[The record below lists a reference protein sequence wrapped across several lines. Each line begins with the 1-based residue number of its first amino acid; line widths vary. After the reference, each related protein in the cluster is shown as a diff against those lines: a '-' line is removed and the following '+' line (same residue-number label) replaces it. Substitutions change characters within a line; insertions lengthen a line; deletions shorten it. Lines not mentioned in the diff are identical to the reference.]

1 MDYMKN
7 FIEYVGV
14 RNLII
19 FGAILVALIIF
30 MIVYHSIKLKIY
42 RQEILDLQ
50 NQING
55 IKTLPLQYRLGRVQ
69 SIAKNMPEV
78 AEEYEQF
85 TKDFEKIT
93 EFQKNELGVLVNEVD
108 ESLFYGKTRGIKKKL
123 TLIHEMTQRYDHDA
137 KDLLTRI
144 EKVTEIENI
153 QRVEIIRVKGKY
165 REVGNEYEKIRV
177 KVEEFVPHALEM
189 FKELDDD
196 FVKLETLMNNQMF
209 ADAKN
214 FTEEIENRIDSLQE
228 NLKDLPSYVYVVSD
242 LLPSKIDKVDE
253 LITSLEGDEYA
264 LEEMNIAARRQE
276 VDKQMEESIAHVKNV
291 DIKGAAEVLEPLTGL
306 IEELVIDLG
315 KELDSYK
322 QFKEKWRE
330 SYNELQRLTDVYQN
344 TMKEYRRLFTEF
356 VIDEEEVVISKKY
369 EEFKQIQEDAN
380 DLIEQME
387 SGHFAY
393 ANMLEHVENLYDRM
407 MQHDTY
413 LEEFEK
419 QKEDIETKNQ
429 KTEELLENINIV
441 LLEIKS
447 EIKNEHLPL
456 VNDSYRDYI
465 ADSYNKVEEIK
476 RFKAHKP
483 VVLNELCAKV
493 EGARDVIYKL
503 YDNVHNMIVTAGMV
517 EDAIVYANRYRS
529 MFLEVNT
536 ELTKA
541 EVLFRNG
548 EYRNAL
554 QVAVDILERLE
565 PGKYE
570 ELIKRKEIKSANVDP
585 VSRTL
590 NKKALKND

>member
-19 FGAILVALIIF
+19 FGTILVALIIF

-108 ESLFYGKTRGIKKKL
+108 ESLFYGKTHGIKKKFA
-123 TLIHEMTQRYDHDA
+123 LIREMTQRYDHDA
-137 KDLLTRI
+137 KDLLARI

-165 REVGNEYEKIRV
+165 REAGNEYEKIRV

-344 TMKEYRRLFTEF
+344 TMKEYRRLITEF

-369 EEFKQIQEDAN
+369 EEFKQIQKDAN

-407 MQHDTY
+407 MQHDAY
-413 LEEFEK
+413 LEEFKK
-419 QKEDIETKNQ
+419 QKEDIDTKNQ

-476 RFKAHKP
+476 RFKTHKP

-570 ELIKRKEIKSANVDP
+570 ELIKRKEIKSA
-585 VSRTL
+585 
-590 NKKALKND
+590 

>member
-19 FGAILVALIIF
+19 FGTILVALIIF

-108 ESLFYGKTRGIKKKL
+108 ESLFYGKTHGIKKKFA
-123 TLIHEMTQRYDHDA
+123 LIREMTQRYDHDA
-137 KDLLTRI
+137 KDLLARI

-153 QRVEIIRVKGKY
+153 QRVEIIRVKEKY

-344 TMKEYRRLFTEF
+344 TMKEYRRLITEF

-369 EEFKQIQEDAN
+369 EEFKQIQKDAN

-407 MQHDTY
+407 MQHDAY
-413 LEEFEK
+413 LEEFKK
-419 QKEDIETKNQ
+419 QKEDIDTKNQ

-570 ELIKRKEIKSANVDP
+570 ELIKRKEIKSA
-585 VSRTL
+585 
-590 NKKALKND
+590 

>member
-14 RNLII
+14 RNLLI
-19 FGAILVALIIF
+19 FGTILVTLIIF

-50 NQING
+50 NPING

-85 TKDFEKIT
+85 TKDFEKII

-108 ESLFYGKTRGIKKKL
+108 ESLFYGKTHGIKKKFA
-123 TLIHEMTQRYDHDA
+123 LIREMTQRYDHDA
-137 KDLLTRI
+137 KDLLARI

-165 REVGNEYEKIRV
+165 REVGNEYERIRV

-344 TMKEYRRLFTEF
+344 TMKEYRRLITEF

-369 EEFKQIQEDAN
+369 EEFKQIQKDAN

-407 MQHDTY
+407 MQHDAY
-413 LEEFEK
+413 LEEFKK
-419 QKEDIETKNQ
+419 QKEDIDTKNQ

-570 ELIKRKEIKSANVDP
+570 ELIKRKEIKSA
-585 VSRTL
+585 
-590 NKKALKND
+590 

>member
-19 FGAILVALIIF
+19 FGTILVALIIF

-214 FTEEIENRIDSLQE
+214 FTEEIENRIDSFQE

-264 LEEMNIAARRQE
+264 LEEMNIATRRQE

-306 IEELVIDLG
+306 IEQLVIDLG

-570 ELIKRKEIKSANVDP
+570 ELIKRKEIKSA
-585 VSRTL
+585 
-590 NKKALKND
+590 

>member
-108 ESLFYGKTRGIKKKL
+108 ESLFYGKTHGIKKKFA
-123 TLIHEMTQRYDHDA
+123 LIREMTQRYDHDA
-137 KDLLTRI
+137 KDLLARI

-276 VDKQMEESIAHVKNV
+276 VDEQMEESIAHVKNV

-344 TMKEYRRLFTEF
+344 TMKEYRRLITEF

-369 EEFKQIQEDAN
+369 EEFKQIQKDAN

-407 MQHDTY
+407 MQHDAY
-413 LEEFEK
+413 LEEFKK
-419 QKEDIETKNQ
+419 QKEDIDTKNQ

-476 RFKAHKP
+476 RFKTYKP

-570 ELIKRKEIKSANVDP
+570 ELIKRKEIKSA
-585 VSRTL
+585 
-590 NKKALKND
+590 

>member
-19 FGAILVALIIF
+19 FGTILVALIIF

-108 ESLFYGKTRGIKKKL
+108 ESLFYGKTHGIKKKFA
-123 TLIHEMTQRYDHDA
+123 LIREMTQRYDHDA
-137 KDLLTRI
+137 KDLLARI

-276 VDKQMEESIAHVKNV
+276 VDEQMEESIAHVKNV

-344 TMKEYRRLFTEF
+344 TMKEYRRLITEF

-369 EEFKQIQEDAN
+369 EEFKQIQKDAN

-407 MQHDTY
+407 MQHDAY
-413 LEEFEK
+413 LEEFKK
-419 QKEDIETKNQ
+419 QKEDIDTKNQ

-476 RFKAHKP
+476 RFKTHKP

-536 ELTKA
+536 ELTKD

-570 ELIKRKEIKSANVDP
+570 ELIKRKEIKSA
-585 VSRTL
+585 
-590 NKKALKND
+590 

>member
-108 ESLFYGKTRGIKKKL
+108 ESLFYGKTHGIKKKFA
-123 TLIHEMTQRYDHDA
+123 LIREMTQRYDHDA
-137 KDLLTRI
+137 KDLLARI

-276 VDKQMEESIAHVKNV
+276 VDEQMEESIAHVKNV

-306 IEELVIDLG
+306 IEGLVIDLG

-344 TMKEYRRLFTEF
+344 TMKEYRRLITEF

-369 EEFKQIQEDAN
+369 EEFKQIQKDAN

-407 MQHDTY
+407 MQHDAY
-413 LEEFEK
+413 LEEFKK
-419 QKEDIETKNQ
+419 QKEDTDTKNQ

-476 RFKAHKP
+476 RFKTHKP

-570 ELIKRKEIKSANVDP
+570 ELIKRKEIKSA
-585 VSRTL
+585 
-590 NKKALKND
+590 

>member
-19 FGAILVALIIF
+19 FGTILVALIIF

-108 ESLFYGKTRGIKKKL
+108 ESLFYGKTHGIKKKL
-123 TLIHEMTQRYDHDA
+123 ALIHEMTQRYDHDA

-476 RFKAHKP
+476 RFKAQKP

-570 ELIKRKEIKSANVDP
+570 ELIKRKEIKSA
-585 VSRTL
+585 
-590 NKKALKND
+590 

>member
-1 MDYMKN
+1 MGYMKN

-42 RQEILDLQ
+42 RQEILDLE

-108 ESLFYGKTRGIKKKL
+108 ESLFYGKTHGIKKKL
-123 TLIHEMTQRYDHDA
+123 ALIHEMTQHYDHDA

-165 REVGNEYEKIRV
+165 REVGNEYEKIRI
-177 KVEEFVPHALEM
+177 KVEEFVPNVLEM

-214 FTEEIENRIDSLQE
+214 FTEEIEDRIDSLQE
-228 NLKDLPSYVYVVSD
+228 NLKDLPSYVYVVSE

-276 VDKQMEESIAHVKNV
+276 VDEQMEKSIAHVKNV

-330 SYNELQRLTDVYQN
+330 SYNELQRLTDVYQK
-344 TMKEYRRLFTEF
+344 TMKEYRRLITEF

-369 EEFKQIQEDAN
+369 EEFKQIQKDAN

-407 MQHDTY
+407 MQHDAY

-419 QKEDIETKNQ
+419 QKEDIDTKNQ

-570 ELIKRKEIKSANVDP
+570 ELIKRKEIKSA
-585 VSRTL
+585 
-590 NKKALKND
+590 

>member
-93 EFQKNELGVLVNEVD
+93 EFQKNELGILVNEVD

-153 QRVEIIRVKGKY
+153 QCVEIIRVKGKY

-264 LEEMNIAARRQE
+264 LEEMNIATRRQE

-570 ELIKRKEIKSANVDP
+570 ELIKRKEIKSA
-585 VSRTL
+585 
-590 NKKALKND
+590 

>member
-19 FGAILVALIIF
+19 FGTILVALIIF

-108 ESLFYGKTRGIKKKL
+108 ESLFYGKTHGIKKKFA
-123 TLIHEMTQRYDHDA
+123 LIREMTQRYDHDA
-137 KDLLTRI
+137 KDLLARI

-344 TMKEYRRLFTEF
+344 TMKEYRRLITEF

-369 EEFKQIQEDAN
+369 EEFKQIQKDAN

-407 MQHDTY
+407 MQHDAY
-413 LEEFEK
+413 LEEFKK
-419 QKEDIETKNQ
+419 QKENIDTKNQ

-570 ELIKRKEIKSANVDP
+570 ELIKRKEIKSA
-585 VSRTL
+585 
-590 NKKALKND
+590 

>member
-1 MDYMKN
+1 MDYLKEL
-7 FIEYVGV
+7 IQYIGV
-14 RNLII
+14 RNLVI
-19 FGAILVALIIF
+19 FASILIVLIIF
-30 MIVYHSIKLKIY
+30 MIIYHSVKLKVY
-42 RQEILDLQ
+42 RQEILELE
-50 NQING
+50 NQITG

-78 AEEYEQF
+78 VEQYEEF
-85 TKDFEKIT
+85 TKDFEEIT
-93 EFQKNELGVLVNEVD
+93 EFQKNELGVLVDEVD
-108 ESLFYGKTRGIKKKL
+108 AALFYGKSHGVKKKL
-123 TLIHEMTQRYDHDA
+123 AMIQEMTQRYDRDA
-137 KDLLTRI
+137 KALLARI

-153 QRVEIIRVKGKY
+153 QRIEIIRVKEKY
-165 REVGNEYEKIRV
+165 RQVGNEYDKIRI

-209 ADAKN
+209 ADAKK
-214 FTEEIENRIDSLQE
+214 FTEEIENRIDSLHE

-242 LLPSKIDKVDE
+242 LLPRKINKVDE
-253 LITSLEGDEYA
+253 LIASLEGDDYA
-264 LEEMNIAARRQE
+264 LEEMKVAARRQE
-276 VDKQMEESIAHVKNV
+276 VDEQMEESIVQVKNV
-291 DIKGAAEVLEPLTGL
+291 DIKAAAEVLEPLTGL
-306 IEELVIDLG
+306 IEGLVIDLS

-330 SYNELQRLTDVYQN
+330 SYNELQRLTSMYQQ
-344 TMKEYRRLFTEF
+344 TMKEYRRLITEF
-356 VIDEEEVVISKKY
+356 VIDEEEVVINKKH
-369 EEFKQIQEDAN
+369 EEFIQIQNAAN

-393 ANMLEHVENLYDRM
+393 ADMLEHVESLYERM
-407 MQHDTY
+407 MTHDAY

-419 QKEDIETKNQ
+419 QKDEIEKKNQ
-429 KTEELLENINIV
+429 EAEELIENINIV

-570 ELIKRKEIKSANVDP
+570 ELIKRKEIKSA
-585 VSRTL
+585 
-590 NKKALKND
+590 

>member
-19 FGAILVALIIF
+19 FGTILVALIIF

-108 ESLFYGKTRGIKKKL
+108 ESLFYGKTHGIKKKFA
-123 TLIHEMTQRYDHDA
+123 LIREMTQRYDHDA
-137 KDLLTRI
+137 KDLLARI

-276 VDKQMEESIAHVKNV
+276 VDEQMEESIAHVKNV

-344 TMKEYRRLFTEF
+344 TMKEYRRLITEF

-369 EEFKQIQEDAN
+369 EEFKQIQKDAN

-407 MQHDTY
+407 MQHDAY
-413 LEEFEK
+413 LEKFKK
-419 QKEDIETKNQ
+419 QKEDIDTKNQ

-476 RFKAHKP
+476 RFKTHKP

-570 ELIKRKEIKSANVDP
+570 ELIKRKEIKSA
-585 VSRTL
+585 
-590 NKKALKND
+590 

>member
-1 MDYMKN
+1 MEYMKN
-7 FIEYVGV
+7 FVQYVGV

-19 FGAILVALIIF
+19 FASILIALIIF
-30 MIVYHSIKLKIY
+30 LIIYHQVKLNMY
-42 RQEILDLQ
+42 RQELLDLQ

-78 AEEYEQF
+78 VEQYEQF
-85 TKDFEKIT
+85 TEDFEKIT
-93 EFQKNELGVLVNEVD
+93 EFQKNELGVLVDEVD
-108 ESLFYGKTRGIKKKL
+108 AALFYRKTRGVKKNL
-123 TLIHEMTQRYDHDA
+123 ALIREMTQRYDHDA
-137 KDLLTRI
+137 KNLLARI

-165 REVGNEYEKIRV
+165 RETANEYEKIRI
-177 KVEEFVPHALEM
+177 KVEEFVPHVLEM

-209 ADAKN
+209 ADAKK
-214 FTEEIENRIDSLQE
+214 FTEEIENRIDSLYA

-253 LITSLEGDEYA
+253 LISSLEGDDYA
-264 LEEMNIAARRQE
+264 LEEMKIATRRHE
-276 VDKQMEESIAHVKNV
+276 VDEQMEESIVQVKNV
-291 DIKGAAEVLEPLTGL
+291 DIKAAAQVLEPLTGL
-306 IEELVIDLG
+306 IEELVIDLS

-322 QFKEKWRE
+322 QFKKKWRE
-330 SYNELQRLTDVYQN
+330 SYNELQRLTEIYQQV
-344 TMKEYRRLFTEF
+344 MKEYRRLTTEF

-369 EEFKQIQEDAN
+369 EEFRQIQNDAN
-380 DLIEQME
+380 HLIEQME
-387 SGHFAY
+387 LGHFAY
-393 ANMLEHVENLYDRM
+393 ADMLDHVVDLYDRM
-407 MQHDTY
+407 MKHDAY

-419 QKEDIETKNQ
+419 QKEDIENKN
-429 KTEELLENINIV
+429 KETEELLENINIV

-456 VNDSYRDYI
+456 VNDSYRNYI
-465 ADSYNKVEEIK
+465 TDSYNKVEEIK

-570 ELIKRKEIKSANVDP
+570 ELIKRKEIKSA
-585 VSRTL
+585 
-590 NKKALKND
+590 

>member
-19 FGAILVALIIF
+19 FGTILVALIIF

-108 ESLFYGKTRGIKKKL
+108 ESLFYGKTHGIKKKFA
-123 TLIHEMTQRYDHDA
+123 LIREMTQRYDHDA
-137 KDLLTRI
+137 KDLLACI

-344 TMKEYRRLFTEF
+344 TMKEYRRLITEF

-369 EEFKQIQEDAN
+369 EEFKQIQKDAN

-407 MQHDTY
+407 MQHDAY
-413 LEEFEK
+413 LEEFKK
-419 QKEDIETKNQ
+419 QKEDIDTKNQ

-476 RFKAHKP
+476 RFKTHKP

-570 ELIKRKEIKSANVDP
+570 ELIKRKEIKSA
-585 VSRTL
+585 
-590 NKKALKND
+590 

>member
-19 FGAILVALIIF
+19 FGTILVALIIF

-108 ESLFYGKTRGIKKKL
+108 ESLFYGKTHGIKKKFA
-123 TLIHEMTQRYDHDA
+123 LIREMTQRYDHDA
-137 KDLLTRI
+137 KDLLARI

-344 TMKEYRRLFTEF
+344 TMKEYRRLITEF

-369 EEFKQIQEDAN
+369 EEFKQIQKDAN

-407 MQHDTY
+407 MQHDAY
-413 LEEFEK
+413 LEEFKK
-419 QKEDIETKNQ
+419 QKEDIDTKNQ
-429 KTEELLENINIV
+429 KTQELLENINIV

-570 ELIKRKEIKSANVDP
+570 ELIKRKEIKSA
-585 VSRTL
+585 
-590 NKKALKND
+590 

>member
-19 FGAILVALIIF
+19 FGTILVALIIF

-465 ADSYNKVEEIK
+465 ANSYNKVEEIK

-570 ELIKRKEIKSANVDP
+570 ELIKRKEIKSA
-585 VSRTL
+585 
-590 NKKALKND
+590 

>member
-19 FGAILVALIIF
+19 FGTILVALIIF

-108 ESLFYGKTRGIKKKL
+108 ESLFYGKTHGIKKKFA
-123 TLIHEMTQRYDHDA
+123 LIREMTQRYDHDA
-137 KDLLTRI
+137 KDLLARI

-276 VDKQMEESIAHVKNV
+276 VDKQMEESIARVKNV

-344 TMKEYRRLFTEF
+344 TMKEYRRLITEF

-369 EEFKQIQEDAN
+369 EEFKQIQKDAN

-407 MQHDTY
+407 MQHDAY
-413 LEEFEK
+413 LEEFKK
-419 QKEDIETKNQ
+419 QKEDIDTKNQ

-570 ELIKRKEIKSANVDP
+570 ELIKRKEIKSA
-585 VSRTL
+585 
-590 NKKALKND
+590 

>member
-19 FGAILVALIIF
+19 FGTILVALIIF

-108 ESLFYGKTRGIKKKL
+108 ESLFYGKTHGIKKKFA
-123 TLIHEMTQRYDHDA
+123 LIREMTQRYDHDA
-137 KDLLTRI
+137 KDLLARI

-322 QFKEKWRE
+322 QFKKKWRE

-344 TMKEYRRLFTEF
+344 TMKEYRRLITEF

-369 EEFKQIQEDAN
+369 EEFKQIQKDAN

-407 MQHDTY
+407 MQHDAY
-413 LEEFEK
+413 LEEFKK
-419 QKEDIETKNQ
+419 QKEDIDTKNQ

-476 RFKAHKP
+476 RFKTYKP

-570 ELIKRKEIKSANVDP
+570 ELIKRKEIKSA
-585 VSRTL
+585 
-590 NKKALKND
+590 

>member
-1 MDYMKN
+1 MKN

-19 FGAILVALIIF
+19 FGTILVALIIF

-42 RQEILDLQ
+42 RQEIFDLQ

-108 ESLFYGKTRGIKKKL
+108 ESLFYGKTHGIKKKFA
-123 TLIHEMTQRYDHDA
+123 LIREMTQRYDHDA
-137 KDLLTRI
+137 KDLLARI

-276 VDKQMEESIAHVKNV
+276 VDEQMEESIAHVKNV

-344 TMKEYRRLFTEF
+344 TMKEYRRLITEF

-369 EEFKQIQEDAN
+369 EEFKQIQKDAN

-407 MQHDTY
+407 MQHDAY
-413 LEEFEK
+413 LEEFKK
-419 QKEDIETKNQ
+419 QKEDIDTKNQ

-476 RFKAHKP
+476 RFKTYKP

-570 ELIKRKEIKSANVDP
+570 ELIKRKEIKSA
-585 VSRTL
+585 
-590 NKKALKND
+590 

>member
-19 FGAILVALIIF
+19 FGTILVALIIF

-214 FTEEIENRIDSLQE
+214 FTEEIENRIDSLHE

-570 ELIKRKEIKSANVDP
+570 ELIKRKEIKSA
-585 VSRTL
+585 
-590 NKKALKND
+590 

>member
-19 FGAILVALIIF
+19 FGTILVALIIF

-55 IKTLPLQYRLGRVQ
+55 LKTLPLQYRLGRVQ

-108 ESLFYGKTRGIKKKL
+108 ESLFYGKTHGIKKKFA
-123 TLIHEMTQRYDHDA
+123 LIREMTQRYDHDA
-137 KDLLTRI
+137 KDLLARI

-344 TMKEYRRLFTEF
+344 TMKEYRRLITEF

-369 EEFKQIQEDAN
+369 EEFKQIQKDAN

-407 MQHDTY
+407 MQHDAY
-413 LEEFEK
+413 LEEFKK
-419 QKEDIETKNQ
+419 QKEDIDTKNQ

-570 ELIKRKEIKSANVDP
+570 ELIKRKEIKSA
-585 VSRTL
+585 
-590 NKKALKND
+590 

>member
-19 FGAILVALIIF
+19 FGTILVALIIF

-108 ESLFYGKTRGIKKKL
+108 ESLFYGKTHGIKKKFA
-123 TLIHEMTQRYDHDA
+123 LIREMTQRYDHDA
-137 KDLLTRI
+137 KDLLARI

-344 TMKEYRRLFTEF
+344 TMKEYRRLITEF
-356 VIDEEEVVISKKY
+356 AIDEEEVVISKKY
-369 EEFKQIQEDAN
+369 EEFKQIQKDAN

-407 MQHDTY
+407 MQHDAY
-413 LEEFEK
+413 LEEFKK
-419 QKEDIETKNQ
+419 QKEDIDTKNQ

-441 LLEIKS
+441 LFEIKS

-476 RFKAHKP
+476 RFKTHKP

-570 ELIKRKEIKSANVDP
+570 ELIKRKEIKSA
-585 VSRTL
+585 
-590 NKKALKND
+590 

>member
-19 FGAILVALIIF
+19 FGTILVALIIF

-108 ESLFYGKTRGIKKKL
+108 ESLFYGKTHGIKKKFAL
-123 TLIHEMTQRYDHDA
+123 SREMTQRYDHDA
-137 KDLLTRI
+137 KDLLARI

-276 VDKQMEESIAHVKNV
+276 VDEQMEESIAHVKNV

-344 TMKEYRRLFTEF
+344 TMKEYRRLITEF

-369 EEFKQIQEDAN
+369 EEFKQIQKDAN

-407 MQHDTY
+407 MQHDAY
-413 LEEFEK
+413 LEEFKK
-419 QKEDIETKNQ
+419 QKEDIDTKNQ

-476 RFKAHKP
+476 RFKTYNP

-570 ELIKRKEIKSANVDP
+570 ELIKRKEIKSA
-585 VSRTL
+585 
-590 NKKALKND
+590 

>member
-108 ESLFYGKTRGIKKKL
+108 ESLFYGKTHGIKKKFA
-123 TLIHEMTQRYDHDA
+123 LIREMTQRYDHDA
-137 KDLLTRI
+137 KDLLARI

-177 KVEEFVPHALEM
+177 KVEEFVPHVLEM

-276 VDKQMEESIAHVKNV
+276 VDEQMEESIAHVKNV

-344 TMKEYRRLFTEF
+344 TMKEYRRLITEF

-369 EEFKQIQEDAN
+369 EEFKQIQKDAN

-407 MQHDTY
+407 MQHDAY
-413 LEEFEK
+413 LEEFKK
-419 QKEDIETKNQ
+419 QKEDIDTKNQ

-476 RFKAHKP
+476 RFKTHKP

-570 ELIKRKEIKSANVDP
+570 ELIKRKEIKSA
-585 VSRTL
+585 
-590 NKKALKND
+590 

>member
-7 FIEYVGV
+7 FIEYLGV

-108 ESLFYGKTRGIKKKL
+108 ESLFYGKTHGIKKKFA
-123 TLIHEMTQRYDHDA
+123 LIREMTQRYDHDA
-137 KDLLTRI
+137 KDLLARI

-196 FVKLETLMNNQMF
+196 FVELETLMNNQMF

-253 LITSLEGDEYA
+253 LITSLEDDEYA

-276 VDKQMEESIAHVKNV
+276 VDEQMEESIAHVKNV

-344 TMKEYRRLFTEF
+344 TMKEYRRLITEF

-369 EEFKQIQEDAN
+369 EEFKQIQKDAN

-407 MQHDTY
+407 MQHDAY
-413 LEEFEK
+413 LEEFKK
-419 QKEDIETKNQ
+419 QKEDIDTKNQ

-476 RFKAHKP
+476 RFKTHKP

-570 ELIKRKEIKSANVDP
+570 ELIKRKEIKSA
-585 VSRTL
+585 
-590 NKKALKND
+590 

>member
-19 FGAILVALIIF
+19 FGTILVALIIF

-108 ESLFYGKTRGIKKKL
+108 ESLFYGKTHGIKKKFA
-123 TLIHEMTQRYDHDA
+123 LIREMTQRYDHDA
-137 KDLLTRI
+137 KDLLARI

-344 TMKEYRRLFTEF
+344 TMKEYRRLITEF

-369 EEFKQIQEDAN
+369 EEFKQIQKDAN

-407 MQHDTY
+407 MQHDAY
-413 LEEFEK
+413 LEEFKK
-419 QKEDIETKNQ
+419 QKEDTDTKNQ

-476 RFKAHKP
+476 RFKTHKP

-570 ELIKRKEIKSANVDP
+570 ELIKRKEIKSA
-585 VSRTL
+585 
-590 NKKALKND
+590 

>member
-55 IKTLPLQYRLGRVQ
+55 IKTLLLQYRLGRVQ

-108 ESLFYGKTRGIKKKL
+108 ESLFYGKTHGIKKKFA
-123 TLIHEMTQRYDHDA
+123 LIREMTQRYDHDA
-137 KDLLTRI
+137 KDLLARI

-177 KVEEFVPHALEM
+177 KVEEFVPHVLEM

-276 VDKQMEESIAHVKNV
+276 VDEQMEESIAHVKNV

-344 TMKEYRRLFTEF
+344 TMKEYRRLITEF

-369 EEFKQIQEDAN
+369 EEFKQIQKDAN

-407 MQHDTY
+407 MQHDAY
-413 LEEFEK
+413 LEEFKK
-419 QKEDIETKNQ
+419 QKEDIDTKNQ

-476 RFKAHKP
+476 RFKTYKP

-570 ELIKRKEIKSANVDP
+570 ELIKRKEIKSA
-585 VSRTL
+585 
-590 NKKALKND
+590 

>member
-19 FGAILVALIIF
+19 FGTILVALIIF

-85 TKDFEKIT
+85 TKDFGKIT

-108 ESLFYGKTRGIKKKL
+108 ESLFYGKTHGIKKKFA
-123 TLIHEMTQRYDHDA
+123 LIREMTQRYDHDA
-137 KDLLTRI
+137 KDLLARI

-344 TMKEYRRLFTEF
+344 TMKEYRRLITEF

-369 EEFKQIQEDAN
+369 EEFKQIQKDAN

-407 MQHDTY
+407 MQHDAY
-413 LEEFEK
+413 LEEFKK
-419 QKEDIETKNQ
+419 QKEDIDTKNQ

-570 ELIKRKEIKSANVDP
+570 ELIKRKEIKSA
-585 VSRTL
+585 
-590 NKKALKND
+590 

>member
-19 FGAILVALIIF
+19 FGTILVALIIF

-108 ESLFYGKTRGIKKKL
+108 ESLFYGKTHGIKKKFA
-123 TLIHEMTQRYDHDA
+123 LIREMTQRYDHDA
-137 KDLLTRI
+137 KDLLARI

-276 VDKQMEESIAHVKNV
+276 VDEQMEESIAHVKNV

-344 TMKEYRRLFTEF
+344 TMKEYRRLITEF

-369 EEFKQIQEDAN
+369 EEFKQIQKDAN

-407 MQHDTY
+407 MQHDAY
-413 LEEFEK
+413 LEEFKK
-419 QKEDIETKNQ
+419 QKEDIDTKNQ

-476 RFKAHKP
+476 RFKTYKP

-570 ELIKRKEIKSANVDP
+570 ELIKRKEIKSA
-585 VSRTL
+585 
-590 NKKALKND
+590 

>member
-14 RNLII
+14 KNLII

-85 TKDFEKIT
+85 TKDFENIT

-108 ESLFYGKTRGIKKKL
+108 ESLFYGKTHGIKKKL
-123 TLIHEMTQRYDHDA
+123 ALIHEMTQRYDHDA

-177 KVEEFVPHALEM
+177 KVEGFVPHALEM

-214 FTEEIENRIDSLQE
+214 FTEEIENRIYSLQE

-264 LEEMNIAARRQE
+264 LEEMNIVARRQE
-276 VDKQMEESIAHVKNV
+276 VDEQMEESIAHVKNV

-344 TMKEYRRLFTEF
+344 TMKEYRRLITEF

-369 EEFKQIQEDAN
+369 EEFKQIQKDAN

-570 ELIKRKEIKSANVDP
+570 ELIKRKEIKSA
-585 VSRTL
+585 
-590 NKKALKND
+590 

>member
-19 FGAILVALIIF
+19 FGTFLVALIIF

-108 ESLFYGKTRGIKKKL
+108 ESLFYGKTHGIKKKFA
-123 TLIHEMTQRYDHDA
+123 LIREMTQRYDHDA
-137 KDLLTRI
+137 KDLLARI

-276 VDKQMEESIAHVKNV
+276 VDEQMEESIAHVKNV

-344 TMKEYRRLFTEF
+344 TMKEYRRLITEF

-369 EEFKQIQEDAN
+369 EEFKQIQKDAN

-407 MQHDTY
+407 MQHDAY
-413 LEEFEK
+413 LEEFKK
-419 QKEDIETKNQ
+419 QKEDIDTKNQ

-476 RFKAHKP
+476 RFKTHKP

-570 ELIKRKEIKSANVDP
+570 ELIKRKEIKSA
-585 VSRTL
+585 
-590 NKKALKND
+590 

>member
-19 FGAILVALIIF
+19 FGTILVTLIIF

-85 TKDFEKIT
+85 TKDFEKII

-108 ESLFYGKTRGIKKKL
+108 ESLFYGKTHGIKKKFA
-123 TLIHEMTQRYDHDA
+123 LIREMTQRYDHDA
-137 KDLLTRI
+137 KDLLARI

-276 VDKQMEESIAHVKNV
+276 VDEQMEESIAHVKNV

-344 TMKEYRRLFTEF
+344 TMKEYRRLITEF

-369 EEFKQIQEDAN
+369 EEFKQIQKDAN

-407 MQHDTY
+407 MQHDAY
-413 LEEFEK
+413 LEEFKK
-419 QKEDIETKNQ
+419 QKEDIDTKNQ

-476 RFKAHKP
+476 RFKTYKP

-570 ELIKRKEIKSANVDP
+570 ELIKRKEIKSA
-585 VSRTL
+585 
-590 NKKALKND
+590 

>member
-7 FIEYVGV
+7 FIEYIGV

-108 ESLFYGKTRGIKKKL
+108 ESLFYGKTHGIKKKL
-123 TLIHEMTQRYDHDA
+123 ALIHEMTQRYDHDA

-165 REVGNEYEKIRV
+165 RDTANEYEKIRI
-177 KVEEFVPHALEM
+177 KVEEFVPHVLEM

-209 ADAKN
+209 ADAKK
-214 FTEEIENRIDSLQE
+214 FTEEIENRIDSLHA

-253 LITSLEGDEYA
+253 LISSLEGDEYA
-264 LEEMNIAARRQE
+264 LEEMKIATRRHE
-276 VDKQMEESIAHVKNV
+276 VDEQMEESIVQVKNV
-291 DIKGAAEVLEPLTGL
+291 DIKAAAQVLEPLTGL
-306 IEELVIDLG
+306 IEELVIDLS

-330 SYNELQRLTDVYQN
+330 SYNELQRLTEIYQQV
-344 TMKEYRRLFTEF
+344 MKEYRRLTTEF

-369 EEFKQIQEDAN
+369 EEFRQIQNDAN
-380 DLIEQME
+380 QLIEQME
-387 SGHFAY
+387 LGHFAY
-393 ANMLEHVENLYDRM
+393 ADMLDHVVDLYDRM
-407 MQHDTY
+407 MKHDAY

-419 QKEDIETKNQ
+419 QKEDIENKN
-429 KTEELLENINIV
+429 KETEELLENINIV

-456 VNDSYRDYI
+456 VNDSYRNYI
-465 ADSYNKVEEIK
+465 TDSYNKVEEIK

-570 ELIKRKEIKSANVDP
+570 ELIKRKEIKSA
-585 VSRTL
+585 
-590 NKKALKND
+590 

>member
-19 FGAILVALIIF
+19 FGTILVALIIF

-108 ESLFYGKTRGIKKKL
+108 ESLFYGKTHGIKKKFA
-123 TLIHEMTQRYDHDA
+123 LIREMTQRYDHDA
-137 KDLLTRI
+137 KDLLARI

-196 FVKLETLMNNQMF
+196 FVELETLMNNQMF

-228 NLKDLPSYVYVVSD
+228 NLKDLPSYAYVVSD

-276 VDKQMEESIAHVKNV
+276 VDEQMEESIAHVKNV

-344 TMKEYRRLFTEF
+344 TMKEYRRLITEF

-369 EEFKQIQEDAN
+369 EEFKQIQKDAN

-407 MQHDTY
+407 MQHDAY
-413 LEEFEK
+413 LEEFKK
-419 QKEDIETKNQ
+419 QKEDIDTKNQ

-476 RFKAHKP
+476 RFKTHKP

-570 ELIKRKEIKSANVDP
+570 ELIKRKEIKSA
-585 VSRTL
+585 
-590 NKKALKND
+590 

>member
-19 FGAILVALIIF
+19 FGTILVALIIF

-108 ESLFYGKTRGIKKKL
+108 ESLFYGKTHGIKKKFA
-123 TLIHEMTQRYDHDA
+123 LIREMTQRYDHDA
-137 KDLLTRI
+137 KDLLARI

-196 FVKLETLMNNQMF
+196 FVELETLMNNQMF

-276 VDKQMEESIAHVKNV
+276 VDEQMEESIAHVKNV

-344 TMKEYRRLFTEF
+344 TMKEYRRLITEF

-369 EEFKQIQEDAN
+369 EEFKQIQKDAN

-407 MQHDTY
+407 MQHDAY
-413 LEEFEK
+413 LEEFKK
-419 QKEDIETKNQ
+419 QKEDIDTKNQ

-476 RFKAHKP
+476 RFKTHKP

-570 ELIKRKEIKSANVDP
+570 ELIKRKEIKSAKGGLF
-585 VSRTL
+585 SFISL
-590 NKKALKND
+590 LFKAR

>member
-19 FGAILVALIIF
+19 FGTILVALIIF

-42 RQEILDLQ
+42 RQEILDSQ

-108 ESLFYGKTRGIKKKL
+108 ESLFYGKTHGIKKKFA
-123 TLIHEMTQRYDHDA
+123 LIREMTQRYDHDA
-137 KDLLTRI
+137 KDLLARI

-344 TMKEYRRLFTEF
+344 TMKEYRRLITEF

-369 EEFKQIQEDAN
+369 EEFKQIQKDAN

-407 MQHDTY
+407 MQHDAY
-413 LEEFEK
+413 LEEFKK
-419 QKEDIETKNQ
+419 QKEDIDTKNQ

-570 ELIKRKEIKSANVDP
+570 ELIKRKEIKSA
-585 VSRTL
+585 
-590 NKKALKND
+590 

>member
-108 ESLFYGKTRGIKKKL
+108 ESLFYGKTHGIKKKL

-407 MQHDTY
+407 MQHAAY

-419 QKEDIETKNQ
+419 QKEDIDTKNQ

-570 ELIKRKEIKSANVDP
+570 ELIKRKEIKSA
-585 VSRTL
+585 
-590 NKKALKND
+590 